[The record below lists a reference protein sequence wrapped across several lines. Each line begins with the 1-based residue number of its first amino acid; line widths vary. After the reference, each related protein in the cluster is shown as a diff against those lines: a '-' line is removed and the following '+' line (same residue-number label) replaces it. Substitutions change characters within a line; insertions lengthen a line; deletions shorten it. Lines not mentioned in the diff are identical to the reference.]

1 MKTGPWSLVLAALW
15 LAAPALA
22 QEEAEAPAKKTG
34 WFDAAE
40 LSFVITG
47 GNSQSSTLGL
57 KNKLE
62 RKWEKSSFKW
72 KISAVRVETT
82 TLTQTAIQRPP
93 DEIEVIE
100 ESTSELTAENYQS
113 AASFERKL
121 SKRLFWR
128 VGSDVLR
135 NQISGIDY
143 RWSGG
148 AGLGHTWFDR
158 KRTRLQTTYG
168 LALTTQRD
176 VVPVEG
182 RDETFLAGRLGWDYR
197 LGLTSTT
204 TFNSVF
210 RIEQNLGDIGDT
222 RLDTTNDVA
231 VRVSDRIA
239 LKVSLQL
246 QFTSQPALI
255 EVGVLTDGGDD
266 TGLTVSVPARKLD
279 SFFNIALVFDL

>member
-1 MKTGPWSLVLAALW
+1 MMTSLWSPMLAALW

-22 QEEAEAPAKKTG
+22 QEEAEAPPKKTG
-34 WFDAAE
+34 WFDTAE
-40 LSFVITG
+40 ASFVITG
-47 GNSQSSTLGL
+47 GNAQSSTLGL

-62 RKWEKSSFKW
+62 RKWEQSSFQW

-100 ESTSELTAENYQS
+100 ESTSEITAENYQS

-121 SKRLFWR
+121 SKRLFWS

-158 KRTRLQTTYG
+158 ERASLQTSYG

-176 VVPVEG
+176 VVPVPD
-182 RDETFLAGRLGWDYR
+182 RDETFLAGRLGWEYR

-210 RIEQNLGDIGDT
+210 SLEQNLGDIGDT

-239 LKVSLQL
+239 IKVSLQL
-246 QFTSQPALI
+246 QFVSQPALI
-255 EVGVLTDGGDD
+255 EVGVVTEGGEDA
-266 TGLTVSVPARKLD
+266 GFSVAVPARKLD
-279 SFFNIALVFDL
+279 SFFNVALVFDL